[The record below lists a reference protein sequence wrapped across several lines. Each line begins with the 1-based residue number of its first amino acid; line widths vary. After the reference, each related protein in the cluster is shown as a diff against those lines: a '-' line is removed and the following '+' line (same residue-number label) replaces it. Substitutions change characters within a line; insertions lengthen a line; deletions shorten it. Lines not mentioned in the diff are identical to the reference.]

1 MEKMKLTDD
10 DQKKVINT
18 LKTAYHD
25 HHDTPEVGGKWQQD
39 VMRDIRRLGPLR
51 PAANG
56 YALYAQFMWRAV
68 PVISMLILLIGGL
81 VANLD
86 VMAEYELAN
95 LLIDDSVITT
105 TIDSFF
111 M

>member
-1 MEKMKLTDD
+1 MKLTHDD
-10 DQKKVINT
+10 HEKVINT

-25 HHDTPEVGGKWQQD
+25 HDTPEVDGQWQQN

-51 PAANG
+51 PEANG
-56 YALYAQFMWRAV
+56 YALYVQYLWRAV
-68 PVISMLILLIGGL
+68 PVISMLIIIIAGL
-81 VANLD
+81 VVNLD
-86 VMAEYELAN
+86 VMAEYELGN
-95 LLIDDSVITT
+95 LLIDDPVTTT

>member
-1 MEKMKLTDD
+1 MKLTHDD
-10 DQKKVINT
+10 HEKVINT

-25 HHDTPEVGGKWQQD
+25 HDTPEVNGQWQQD

-51 PAANG
+51 PEVNG
-56 YALYAQFMWRAV
+56 YTLYAQLLWRAV
-68 PVISMLILLIGGL
+68 PVISMLILIVGGL

-86 VMAEYELAN
+86 VMAEYELGN
-95 LLIDDSVITT
+95 LLIDDSVTTT

>member
-1 MEKMKLTDD
+1 VEKMKLTHDE
-10 DQKKVINT
+10 QEKVINA

-25 HHDTPEVGGKWQQD
+25 HDTPEGGGQWQQK

-51 PAANG
+51 PATGEATFLG
-56 YALYAQFMWRAV
+56 QLLWRAAPAV
-68 PVISMLILLIGGL
+68 CMLIFLIG
-81 VANLD
+81 VFVVNLD
-86 VMAEYELAN
+86 FVSDFELGN
-95 LLIDDSVITT
+95 LLSEDPFTSM

>member
-1 MEKMKLTDD
+1 MKLTHDD
-10 DQKKVINT
+10 HEKVINT
-18 LKTAYHD
+18 LKTAYHEK
-25 HHDTPEVGGKWQQD
+25 DTVAVNGQWQQN

-51 PAANG
+51 PEANG
-56 YALYAQFMWRAV
+56 YALYAQFLWRAV
-68 PVISMLILLIGGL
+68 PVISMLILIVGGL

-86 VMAEYELAN
+86 VMAEYELGN
-95 LLIDDSVITT
+95 LLLEDSVTST

>member
-1 MEKMKLTDD
+1 MKLTRDD
-10 DQKKVINT
+10 HEKVINT

-25 HHDTPEVGGKWQQD
+25 HDTPEVNGQWQQD
-39 VMRDIRRLGPLR
+39 VMRDIRRLGPLHQE
-51 PAANG
+51 ANG
-56 YALYAQFMWRAV
+56 YAFFGQFLWRAA
-68 PVISMLILLIGGL
+68 PVISMLILIVGGL

-86 VMAEYELAN
+86 VMAEYELGN
-95 LLIDDSVITT
+95 LLIDDSVTT

>member
-1 MEKMKLTDD
+1 MKLTHD
-10 DQKKVINT
+10 DQEKVINT

-25 HHDTPEVGGKWQQD
+25 HDTPEVGGQWQQD
-39 VMRDIRRLGPLR
+39 VMRDIRRLGPLHQEV
-51 PAANG
+51 NG
-56 YALYAQFMWRAV
+56 YAPYAQLLWRAV
-68 PVISMLILLIGGL
+68 PVLSMLILILGGL

-86 VMAEYELAN
+86 VMAEYELGN
-95 LLIDDSVITT
+95 LFIDDSVTT

>member
-1 MEKMKLTDD
+1 MKLTHDEHE
-10 DQKKVINT
+10 KVINT

-25 HHDTPEVGGKWQQD
+25 HDTLEVGGQWQQD

-51 PAANG
+51 SEANG
-56 YALYAQFMWRAV
+56 YALYTQFLWRAV
-68 PVISMLILLIGGL
+68 PVISMLILIVGGL

-86 VMAEYELAN
+86 VMAEYELGN
-95 LLIDDSVITT
+95 LLIDDSITTT

>member
-1 MEKMKLTDD
+1 MKLTHDEQD
-10 DQKKVINT
+10 KVIKT

-25 HHDTPEVGGKWQQD
+25 HDTPEVNGQWQQD
-39 VMRDIRRLGPLR
+39 VMRDIRLLGPLHEE
-51 PAANG
+51 ANNS
-56 YALYAQFMWRAV
+56 APYAQFLWRAV
-68 PVISMLILLIGGL
+68 PVLSMLILILGGL

-86 VMAEYELAN
+86 VMAEYELGN
-95 LLIDDSVITT
+95 LFIDDSVTT